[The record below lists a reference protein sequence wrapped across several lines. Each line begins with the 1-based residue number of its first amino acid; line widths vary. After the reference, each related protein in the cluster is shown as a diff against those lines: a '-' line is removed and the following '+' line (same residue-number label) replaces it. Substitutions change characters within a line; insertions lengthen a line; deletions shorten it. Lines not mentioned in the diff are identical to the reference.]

1 MKKNISINIS
11 GIIFHIEEDGYD
23 TLRKYLDSVNSY
35 FASFEDNSEILADI
49 ESRIAEIFLSK
60 LNDGKQ
66 VITAED
72 VQTLIATMGSV
83 SDFKAAEE
91 QEFAGG
97 APAAPRQETK
107 SNYSKNKRLVRDAQR
122 KILGGVCAGLAHY
135 FSVDPVWPR
144 VLLALLT
151 IGTSGIFL
159 IVYVVMWIVL
169 PAEQLEDEPAVKKMY
184 RDPDKKVI
192 GGVGA
197 GVAAFFG
204 ADIALARVLFV
215 LLAFFGGVG
224 ILLYIVLWIA
234 LPEARTITEKME
246 MQGEPV
252 TLSNIE
258 STVKKGLNEKES
270 EEESTLSKIILFPF
284 RALAAILN
292 ALAGVLGPV
301 LKMFVDVLRVAIGL
315 VFSLTGLAMIIS
327 LIFAFA
333 IVLGLINAPDWQ
345 LFSDW
350 YISTPNVPLNAFR
363 NSFPTWMLI
372 FTFLVAIIPAFLI
385 MLLGNSIIAKKIIFN
400 AAVGWTLFVTF
411 FVSLLVVGFSLP
423 QLVYAFK
430 ETGELR
436 REQIIPIPAAT
447 AVFHIKETGLDD
459 YNVTSITLRPYAGT
473 DLKVVERFQSQ
484 GPSRKVAAENAQMVD
499 YTIIAVDSTVTF
511 DSNITFKPDAKF
523 RAQRLDLDV
532 YVPVNKKLVI
542 DAALWRLIDTDII
555 SDGSYRQIML
565 NEETQTWQVNEK
577 GITCASC
584 PPAPEYQEQEKEN
597 IDADVRHS
605 ELRDF
610 SSLDLK
616 GMFDV
621 RIERGDDFA
630 VDIDG
635 DESER
640 RRYDVYVNGE
650 TLVVDF
656 DDDKRF
662 WKRNLLGRPEIRIR
676 ITMPALKNLDIAGA
690 GKLRFSGFNEESVN
704 IEMTG
709 AVSAEGD
716 IDSDKMTVKLTGAS
730 SLELNGHGQFL
741 QADIVGA
748 SGLKAYGYE
757 VSHAVISARG
767 ASSARVNAVDRLEID
782 KGVASTV
789 SHKGNPEIIKD

>member
-49 ESRIAEIFLSK
+49 EGRIAEIFLSK

-72 VQTLIATMGSV
+72 VQALIATMGSV

-97 APAAPRQETK
+97 ATAAPKQEAK
-107 SNYSKNKRLVRDAQR
+107 ANYYKNKRLVRDAQR
-122 KILGGVCAGLAHY
+122 KILGGVCAGLGHY

-169 PAEQLEDEPAVKKMY
+169 PAEQLDDEPTVKKMY

-258 STVKKGLNEKES
+258 STVKKGLNEKVN

-292 ALAGVLGPV
+292 ALAGVFGPV
-301 LKMFVDVLRVAIGL
+301 LKVFVDVLRVGIGL
-315 VFSLTGLAMIIS
+315 VFSLTGLSMIIS

-333 IVLGLINAPDWQ
+333 IILGLINAPDWHM
-345 LFSDW
+345 FSDW
-350 YISTPNVPLNAFR
+350 YISTPNLPLNAFR

-372 FTFLVAIIPAFLI
+372 FVFLVAIIPAFLV
-385 MLLGNSIIAKKIIFN
+385 MLLGNSIIAKRIIFN
-400 AAVGWTLFVTF
+400 STVGWTMFVTF
-411 FVSLLVVGFSLP
+411 FVSLIIVGFSLP
-423 QLVYAFK
+423 QMVYAFK

-436 REQIIPIPAAT
+436 REQIIPVKSAT
-447 AVFHIKETGLDD
+447 TYLHIKETGLDD
-459 YNVTSITLRPYAGT
+459 YNVTAITLRPYDGK
-473 DLKVVERFQSQ
+473 DIKVAERFQSQ
-484 GPSRKVAAENAQMVD
+484 GPSRKVAAENAAMVD
-499 YTIIAVDSTVTF
+499 YGIVAADSALTF
-511 DSNITFKPDAKF
+511 DSNLTFKPDAKF
-523 RAQRLDLDV
+523 RAQRLDIDV
-532 YVPVNKKLVI
+532 YVPVHQKLVI
-542 DAALWRLIDTDII
+542 DAALWRLIDTDVI
-555 SDGSYRQIML
+555 SDGSYRRIML
-565 NEETQTWQVNEK
+565 NEETQTWEVTER
-577 GITCASC
+577 GLTCASC
-584 PPAPEYQEQEKEN
+584 PPALDGKEYSSSDNNERQS
-597 IDADVRHS
+597 D
-605 ELRDF
+605 LRDF
-610 SSLDLK
+610 NSLDLQ

-621 RIERGDDFA
+621 RIEQGDHYQVEVDGDD
-630 VDIDG
+630 
-635 DESER
+635 EER
-640 RRYDVYVNGE
+640 RHYEVYVNGE

-662 WKRNLLGRPEIRIR
+662 WKRNLLSRPEIRIR
-676 ITMPALKNLDIAGA
+676 ITMPNLKNMDISGA
-690 GKLRFSGFNEESVN
+690 GKLRFSGFQEESIN

-716 IDSDKMTVKLTGAS
+716 VESEKMTVKLTGAS
-730 SLELNGHGQFL
+730 TLELNGHGQFL
-741 QADIVGA
+741 QADVVGA

-757 VSHAVISARG
+757 VNHAVISAHG

-789 SHKGNPEIIKD
+789 SHKGNPEIIRD

>member
-49 ESRIAEIFLSK
+49 EGRIAEIFLSK

-72 VQTLIATMGSV
+72 VQALIATMGSV

-97 APAAPRQETK
+97 ATAAPKQEAK
-107 SNYSKNKRLVRDAQR
+107 ANYYKNKRLVRDAQR
-122 KILGGVCAGLAHY
+122 KILGGVCAGLGHY

-169 PAEQLEDEPAVKKMY
+169 PAEQLDDEPTVKKMY

-258 STVKKGLNEKES
+258 STVKKGLNEKVN

-292 ALAGVLGPV
+292 ALAGVFGPV
-301 LKMFVDVLRVAIGL
+301 LKVFVDVLRVGIGL
-315 VFSLTGLAMIIS
+315 VFSLTGLSMIIS

-333 IVLGLINAPDWQ
+333 IILGLINAPDWHM
-345 LFSDW
+345 FSDW
-350 YISTPNVPLNAFR
+350 YISTPNLPLNAFR

-372 FTFLVAIIPAFLI
+372 FVFLVAIIPAFLV
-385 MLLGNSIIAKKIIFN
+385 MLLGNSIIAKRIIFN
-400 AAVGWTLFVTF
+400 SAVGWTMFVTF
-411 FVSLLVVGFSLP
+411 FVSLIIVGFSLP
-423 QLVYAFK
+423 QMVYAFK

-436 REQIIPIPAAT
+436 REQIIPVKSAT
-447 AVFHIKETGLDD
+447 TYLHIKETGLDD
-459 YNVTSITLRPYAGT
+459 YNVTAITLRPYDGK
-473 DLKVVERFQSQ
+473 DIKVAERFQSQ
-484 GPSRKVAAENAQMVD
+484 GPSRKVAAENAAMVD
-499 YTIIAVDSTVTF
+499 YGIVAADSAVTF
-511 DSNITFKPDAKF
+511 DSNLTFKADAKF
-523 RAQRLDLDV
+523 RAQRLDIDV
-532 YVPVNKKLVI
+532 YVPVHQKLVI
-542 DAALWRLIDTDII
+542 DAALWRLIDTDVI
-555 SDGSYRQIML
+555 SDGSYRRIML
-565 NEETQTWQVNEK
+565 NEETQTWEVTER
-577 GITCASC
+577 GLTCISC
-584 PPAPEYQEQEKEN
+584 PPALEGKEYSSSDNNERQS
-597 IDADVRHS
+597 D
-605 ELRDF
+605 LRDF
-610 SSLDLK
+610 NSLDLQ

-621 RIERGDDFA
+621 RIEQGDHYQVDVDGDD
-630 VDIDG
+630 
-635 DESER
+635 EER
-640 RRYDVYVNGE
+640 RHYEVYVNGE

-662 WKRNLLGRPEIRIR
+662 WKRNLLSRPEIRIR
-676 ITMPALKNLDIAGA
+676 ITMPNLKNMDISGA
-690 GKLRFSGFNEESVN
+690 GKLRFSGFQEESIN

-716 IDSDKMTVKLTGAS
+716 VESEKMTVKLTGAS
-730 SLELNGHGQFL
+730 TLELNGHGQFL
-741 QADIVGA
+741 QADVVGA

-757 VSHAVISARG
+757 VNHAVISAHG